1 MKKSPKYHKLEKPQ
15 TTVKQ
20 NLLELEILK
29 MLLIFLKL
37 VMQSKKITEELETF
51 LVKNQMLKSDK
62 GLLLNYQIP

>member
-1 MKKSPKYHKLEKPQ
+1 MKKSPKYLKLEKPQ

-29 MLLIFLKL
+29 MLLIFLKP